1 MSKNCCLLLPSRSD
15 VRWSYWPRSKRLSR
29 VLQLWSSVSHNRFF
43 RCFSFNEELSVHGL
57 VLMWLPWL
65 SGHCPELYSMDIFFM
80 PQYLCSFPG
89 PYPAALKSCLLWQG
103 TLKQYFLGHDCS
115 CLLVSNAA
123 HSPSSLFWLLSI
135 TEWCSSYNAW
145 TVKLKEKHIKDDFEQ
160 HCTHSFG
167 ALGRPC
173 FSYKTQPTIIV
184 LAYVNVLNK

>member
-1 MSKNCCLLLPSRSD
+1 MCAGHTDPDPKDLVEFSSSEVVSVIIGSFDVFLSMRSF
-15 VRWSYWPRSKRLSR
+15 LSMA
-29 VLQLWSSVSHNRFF
+29 WSSCGCPGSVDTVLNCTQWTFF
-43 RCFSFNEELSVHGL
+43 SCHSTYA
-57 VLMWLPWL
+57 P
-65 SGHCPELYSMDIFFM
+65 
-80 PQYLCSFPG
+80 FPG

-103 TLKQYFLGHDCS
+103 TLKQYSLGHDYS

-173 FSYKTQPTIIV
+173 FSYKTQPAIIV